1 MTQSTIRLALFVP
14 LALFIALTV
23 LLLKGL
29 DRDPTELP
37 SALIGESFPE
47 FILPQLQDPQRP
59 LTTEDFAGQVVLVNV
74 WATWCFACRI
84 EHPMLNNLA
93 EQGVKIVGLNYKDQ
107 RGQALQWLEERGNP
121 YWFNIVDQQGSLG
134 FDLGVYGAPETYL
147 VDAQGIIRHR
157 RVGVVDQRIW
167 DQEFSDLYRQL
178 TAADSNISV
187 REKVSDQ

>member
-1 MTQSTIRLALFVP
+1 MTQNTIRLALFVP
-14 LALFIALTV
+14 LGLFIALTV

-37 SALIGESFPE
+37 SALIGESFPA
-47 FILPQLQDPQRP
+47 FILPQLQDPQRL
-59 LTTEDFAGQVVLVNV
+59 LTTEDFADKVVLVNV

-84 EHPMLNNLA
+84 EHPMLNALA
-93 EQGVKIVGLNYKDQ
+93 EQGVKIIGLNYKDQ
-107 RGQALQWLEERGNP
+107 RSKALQWLEERGNP
-121 YWFNIVDQQGSLG
+121 YLFNIVDQQGSLG

-147 VDAQGIIRHR
+147 VDDQGIIRHR

-178 TAADSNISV
+178 TDADSNISIG
-187 REKVSDQ
+187 EKVSDQ